1 MDSRKPRPSRVILGV
16 LCALAA
22 LVAAFFAVRAVGVA
36 LNRRTPPGGINEEMY
51 VELNGSEQWVSIYGE
66 DLDNPVLFYLHGGP
80 GSATSMFDYAVTRRW
95 ADVYTVVTW
104 DQRACGLS
112 AGSGGENFSCE
123 QLVSDGIALT
133 EFLCDYLDADKIT
146 LLGHS
151 WGSYLGCRMALERPE
166 YYECFIGTGQ
176 LVDMRENERRL
187 AAEAAKWAEGD
198 AEGEALVAQ
207 LDPEHPDMEHYAARN
222 ALMERYGYDMFAS
235 GRDYSLAAAVIFN
248 PYYSLGDW
256 VRYLTGG
263 NTYTGLL
270 LSDEFASLSLLGET
284 RYEMPFFNID
294 GERDYQTN
302 IDLAMEYF
310 DSVEA
315 PYKRL
320 YIMEGMTHGLLEAES
335 EEFSQIVHETAA
347 LRRSNER

>member
-166 YYECFIGTGQ
+166 YYECFIGTGICAKMSAGSPPRPQ
-176 LVDMRENERRL
+176 SGPKATLRVRHWSHSSTRNTQTWSTTPRATPSWSATATICSPPGGTIVSPRR
-187 AAEAAKWAEGD
+187 
-198 AEGEALVAQ
+198 
-207 LDPEHPDMEHYAARN
+207 
-222 ALMERYGYDMFAS
+222 
-235 GRDYSLAAAVIFN
+235 
-248 PYYSLGDW
+248 
-256 VRYLTGG
+256 
-263 NTYTGLL
+263 
-270 LSDEFASLSLLGET
+270 
-284 RYEMPFFNID
+284 
-294 GERDYQTN
+294 
-302 IDLAMEYF
+302 
-310 DSVEA
+310 
-315 PYKRL
+315 
-320 YIMEGMTHGLLEAES
+320 
-335 EEFSQIVHETAA
+335 
-347 LRRSNER
+347 